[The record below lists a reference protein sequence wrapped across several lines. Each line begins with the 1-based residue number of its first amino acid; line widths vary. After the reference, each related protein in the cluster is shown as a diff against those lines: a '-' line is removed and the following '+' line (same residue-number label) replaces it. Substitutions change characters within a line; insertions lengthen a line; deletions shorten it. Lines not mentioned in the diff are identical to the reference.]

1 MNAIIIKIN
10 DKKFI
15 DFFYAINVYIKYI
28 LINIDVFSIYLIFY
42 QKV

>member
-15 DFFYAINVYIKYI
+15 GFFYTINVYVKYI
-28 LINIDVFSIYLIFY
+28 LINIDIFSIY